1 MHATKLLYSRKEAAQ
16 LLSISL
22 RSIDHLIS
30 SQKIQTRKIGKR
42 VLVTSDSLLE
52 IASGG
57 CDGTRIH
64 AVDSL
69 AGVGG

>member
-42 VLVTSDSLLE
+42 VLVTSDSLQE
-52 IASGG
+52 YAGIRTASQE
-57 CDGTRIH
+57 
-64 AVDSL
+64 L
-69 AGVGG
+69 Q